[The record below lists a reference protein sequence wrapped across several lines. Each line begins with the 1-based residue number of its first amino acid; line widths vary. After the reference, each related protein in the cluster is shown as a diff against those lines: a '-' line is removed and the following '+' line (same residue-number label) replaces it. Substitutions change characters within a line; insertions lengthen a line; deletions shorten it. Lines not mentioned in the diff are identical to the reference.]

1 MRDDQDRIMQQTEMT
16 RVFVYGTLH
25 RGGRNDIQ
33 RYQPLPRFVTNA
45 RIRGR
50 LYHLGR
56 YPGLAL
62 GQGDWVQGE
71 VYEVAPSVLVQLDH
85 LEGLLPQPTGEY
97 HRRSVRVDT
106 PSGPLQCLL
115 YEIDPSRIQGR
126 ALIEHGDWLQAC
138 PSRG

>member
-16 RVFVYGTLH
+16 RVFVYGTLR
-25 RGGRNDIQ
+25 RGGRNDIY

-106 PSGPLQCLL
+106 PSGTLQCLL

-126 ALIEHGDWLQAC
+126 ALIEHGDWLQAS
-138 PSRG
+138 PPPG